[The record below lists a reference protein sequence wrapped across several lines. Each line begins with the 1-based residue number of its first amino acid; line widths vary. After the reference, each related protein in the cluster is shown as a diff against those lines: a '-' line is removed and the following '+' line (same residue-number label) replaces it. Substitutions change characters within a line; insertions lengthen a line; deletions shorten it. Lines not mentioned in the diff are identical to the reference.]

1 MAWES
6 NGGQDQDE
14 AGRDWSKL
22 MWYGLALVLAIMVIL
37 LYIPKERPV
46 LQTRARVWHIL
57 VQYDSSQP
65 GEREAALKTVSDLRE
80 RIIAG
85 ESFSKLAKEYSSDP
99 GSAQRSGDLGWV
111 TKGTLAASVEAA
123 VWELPLN
130 QVSGVI
136 ETAFG
141 VHLVLVSDREIT
153 DADAYQREL
162 HDRVIEE
169 STGGPDR

>member
-6 NGGQDQDE
+6 DGEQDE

-22 MWYGLALVLAIMVIL
+22 MWYGLAVALAIMVIL
-37 LYIPKERPV
+37 LYIPKDRPV

-57 VQYDSSQP
+57 VEYNTSQP
-65 GEREAALKTVSDLRE
+65 GEREAALKSVSDLRE

-85 ESFSKLAKEYSSDP
+85 ESFSKIAKEYSSDAE
-99 GSAQRSGDLGWV
+99 SARRSGDLGWV
-111 TKGTLAASVEAA
+111 TKGTLAAAVEAA

-130 QVSGVI
+130 QVSEVI
-136 ETAFG
+136 ETGFG

-153 DADAYQREL
+153 DADAYQGEL
-162 HDRVIEE
+162 HKRVIEE

>member
-6 NGGQDQDE
+6 DNEQDE

-22 MWYGLALVLAIMVIL
+22 MWYGLAVALAIMVIL

-57 VQYDSSQP
+57 VEYNTSQP

-80 RIIAG
+80 RVIAG
-85 ESFSKLAKEYSSDP
+85 ESFSKLAKEYSSDTM
-99 GSAQRSGDLGWV
+99 SARRSGDLGWV
-111 TKGTLAASVEAA
+111 TRGTLAESIEAA

-153 DADAYQREL
+153 DSDVYLREL
-162 HDRVIEE
+162 HDRVIK
-169 STGGPDR
+169 